1 MSLGFAQVKPN
12 PSGDACFA
20 TIDPHFAATGSP
32 ARMEDG
38 RIMTDYRPRCF
49 QYPLAAAQA
58 FGDTAYRT
66 RMIHGANEL
75 MEAARQ
81 LNNRKVTATS
91 CVDTMVPEL
100 YKRVCTWKGC
110 KVVPGNFMG
119 IGTGRIYVP
128 SAESLASNPQRLA
141 EVVTPGLPGT
151 FGRNPP
157 SVASQCAI
165 GDSET
170 EYKVKGDVARFGGSA
185 KSHPYSAPRA

>member
-1 MSLGFAQVKPN
+1 M
-12 PSGDACFA
+12 
-20 TIDPHFAATGSP
+20 
-32 ARMEDG
+32 
-38 RIMTDYRPRCF
+38 MT
-49 QYPLAAAQA
+49 
-58 FGDTAYRT
+58 
-66 RMIHGANEL
+66 
-75 MEAARQ
+75 
-81 LNNRKVTATS
+81 LNNWKNTVLPGLTGTFCNEYVIEPS
-91 CVDTMVPEL
+91 MVPEL

-128 SAESLASNPQRLA
+128 TAESLASNPQRLA

-157 SVASQCAI
+157 SVASQCAS